1 MASSCDRRFRFE
13 IRKNFSQRLVRHW
26 NGLPR
31 EMAESLSVEVFK
43 KLRDVVPRD
52 MV

>member
-1 MASSCDRRFRFE
+1 MASSWDRRFRFE
-13 IRKNFSQRLVRHW
+13 IRKNSQRLVRHW

-31 EMAESLSVEVFK
+31 EMTESQSVEVFK